1 MEKVKRDLNWKY
13 PAILRVE
20 SATSLKNDVSE
31 LAKLKDTS
39 VMYRLPA
46 DFPIMDYFNPPNN
59 CVSVGVGAHT
69 IKLDPAL
76 ELCRTLPSKQINLI
90 YLTPSDNYPKIN
102 RWQSFEKGKS
112 QQALGKLPTKEIKA
126 LSRLVQFCMRF
137 KRM

>member
-1 MEKVKRDLNWKY
+1 MTRDLNWKY

-20 SATSLKNDVSE
+20 TATSLKEEVSE

-46 DFPIMDYFNPPNN
+46 NFPIMDYFNPPNN
-59 CVSVGVGAHT
+59 CFSLGVGDHT
-69 IKLDPAL
+69 IKLDPAV
-76 ELCRTLPSKQINLI
+76 ELCKTLPSQQINLI
-90 YLTPSDNYPKIN
+90 YLTPSKNYPKIN

-112 QQALGKLPTKEIKA
+112 QQALGKLSPKEIQA

-137 KRM
+137 KRI